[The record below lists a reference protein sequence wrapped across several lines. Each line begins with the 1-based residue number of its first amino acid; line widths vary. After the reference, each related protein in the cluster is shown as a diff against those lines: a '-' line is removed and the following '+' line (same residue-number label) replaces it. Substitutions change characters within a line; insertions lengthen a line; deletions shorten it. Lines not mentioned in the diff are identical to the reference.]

1 METIYELPSWAE
13 TILIICIAL
22 MLAGLSVWISCK
34 AIQEAIEAEAK
45 LERNRRRKET
55 KALNN
60 WEALYQEERQKR
72 LEDVGELTYQVAD
85 LLKKIERKD
94 ALLAKAKVKDI

>member
-22 MLAGLSVWISCK
+22 MLAGLAVWISCK

-45 LERNRRRKET
+45 LERKRRRKET

-60 WEALYQEERQKR
+60 WEAIYQEEHAEHLQ
-72 LEDVGELTYQVAD
+72 DVAELSAEINKLRRD
-85 LLKKIERKD
+85 NNRMKD
-94 ALLAKAKVKDI
+94 IMTKVKVIDL